1 MNTEYILEATKRDN
15 IGTAVSK
22 KIRRENGIP
31 AVVYGDVDNSNIVL
45 DANEVAKKVKDSGFY
60 SSVIKLKIGKES
72 IDVILK
78 DLQRDPRKSL
88 ITHMDFF
95 AVDKNK
101 AVVVNVPIMFLNE
114 ETCAG
119 VKLGGGKISHIQT
132 ELEVSCLPKNIP
144 ENIEIDL
151 TELELGHSIH
161 LSEIKL
167 PKDVELVTKVD
178 DEHDAPVVSCYE
190 PKAEKIEEEVEAAAT
205 NEEQESG
212 DKSENTADKSDD
224 ATDGQKEEDTK

>member
-1 MNTEYILEATKRDN
+1 MNTEFILEATKRDN
-15 IGTAVSK
+15 IGSAVSK

-31 AVVYGDVDNSNIVL
+31 AVVYGDVDNSNIIL
-45 DANEVAKKVKDSGFY
+45 DANEVAKKVRDSGFY

-78 DLQRDPRKSL
+78 DLQRDPRKSS

-114 ETCAG
+114 ETCTG

-151 TELELGHSIH
+151 IALELGHSIH

-167 PKDVELVTKVD
+167 PKDVELVTIVD

-190 PKAEKIEEEVEAAAT
+190 PKAEKIEEEVVAAADT
-205 NEEQESG
+205 EEASQEKT
-212 DKSENTADKSDD
+212 DDATDKSDD
-224 ATDGQKEEDTK
+224 AAESKKEEDSK

>member
-1 MNTEYILEATKRDN
+1 MNTEYILEATKREN

-31 AVVYGDVDNSNIVL
+31 AVVYGDVDNSNIIL
-45 DANEVAKKVKDSGFY
+45 DANEVAKQIRDSGFY

-151 TELELGHSIH
+151 LELELGNSIH

-167 PKDVELVTKVD
+167 PKDVELVATVD
-178 DEHDAPVVSCYE
+178 EEHDAPVVSCYE
-190 PKAEKIEEEVEAAAT
+190 PKAEKIEEVEVSAT
-205 NEEQESG
+205 DDDQESG
-212 DKSENTADKSDD
+212 EKSDSSEDKAD
-224 ATDGQKEEDTK
+224 AVDAKKEEDSK